1 MHAYPCTV
9 LVGQHMPAWGL
20 RIEGVPRVR
29 AVAPEEM
36 PWGTHAYIISAQQA
50 ERMALTAELMVAR
63 SRLPFDDFH
72 TTSWQLDG
80 EDIKIDHYLSLFYS
94 QLTTMAD
101 KQRCLIAAILWC
113 LACCSGCRVS

>member
-1 MHAYPCTV
+1 MMLHA
-9 LVGQHMPAWGL
+9 PAC
-20 RIEGVPRVR
+20 VPRDEWLLQLR
-29 AVAPEEM
+29 AVAPEVM

-94 QLTTMAD
+94 QLTTKAD
-101 KQRCLIAAILWC
+101 KHRCLTAVLHVIFWHPAPTATVRGSL
-113 LACCSGCRVS
+113 LR